1 MYRVG
6 STYLDNWRSRN
17 RTVNDWIEQG
27 CLGSSKSQENQ
38 CKLVCSKSFN
48 LGFRSTL
55 IQDFWMYKL
64 HWEKAE
70 ETEIK
75 LHSLDHGESKETP
88 GGKKKKTKQHTY
100 FCFID
105 YAKAFVCMDHNKLWE
120 ILKEMGIPD
129 HLTCSL
135 RNLYVGQEATV
146 RTLHGTKDRF
156 KIGKGMW
163 QGCILS
169 PCLFNLYTEY
179 IMQNAG
185 LDESQAGI
193 KTAKR
198 NINNLSYASDT
209 TFNSRKLRGTKQP
222 LDEGERGEKIWL
234 KTQFKKLKSWHP
246 VPSLHSK

>member
-48 LGFRSTL
+48 LGFSSTL

-88 GGKKKKTKQHTY
+88 GGKKKKKNTFTSASLTMLKPLSVWITTNCGKFLKRWEYLITLPVPWETYMWVKKQQ
-100 FCFID
+100 
-105 YAKAFVCMDHNKLWE
+105 LE
-120 ILKEMGIPD
+120 P
-129 HLTCSL
+129 
-135 RNLYVGQEATV
+135 
-146 RTLHGTKDRF
+146 
-156 KIGKGMW
+156 
-163 QGCILS
+163 
-169 PCLFNLYTEY
+169 YTE
-179 IMQNAG
+179 Q
-185 LDESQAGI
+185 
-193 KTAKR
+193 KTD
-198 NINNLSYASDT
+198 S
-209 TFNSRKLRGTKQP
+209 KLGKEY
-222 LDEGERGEKIWL
+222 DKAVYC
-234 KTQFKKLKSWHP
+234 HP
-246 VPSLHSK
+246 VYLTYIQSTSCKMLGWMNPKLESRLPREISTTSAMQVIPRLTAESYEELNSL